1 MSWLL
6 EGTPPPHPTHP
17 PRKKIRRSST
27 YFFSG
32 VVVPQQHA
40 QWSAFWGE
48 RASRYVVY
56 WTRKGKYLFISCF
69 LFLSLSPFPP
79 CRDGGGGKKKGLAGA
94 PGPSTFESP
103 KMFFFFQGK
112 KQKRNGGKN
121 WTRPAGSLFFFFFF
135 FSYFSFSFFFNI
147 FFFMSCWP
155 PIPWSAFDSILKS
168 KWTLF
173 IGRLMAW
180 TDNGFVWSSVGLF
193 SFYWPLVRL
202 TMMNVTL

>member
-1 MSWLL
+1 MLL
-6 EGTPPPHPTHP
+6 FPNNTRNEARSGGNE
-17 PRKKIRRSST
+17 PRDTSSIGLEKGNI
-27 YFFSG
+27 YLFLVFFFS
-32 VVVPQQHA
+32 
-40 QWSAFWGE
+40 
-48 RASRYVVY
+48 
-56 WTRKGKYLFISCF
+56 
-69 LFLSLSPFPP
+69 LSLLSP
-79 CRDGGGGKKKGLAGA
+79 RVETEEEVKKKGLAGA

-135 FSYFSFSFFFNI
+135 FSFFSFSFFFNI